1 MQDAK
6 VRKDEGYCEFIE
18 LFKLSA
24 LEQALS
30 PFKGSQEYEAV
41 LRYYFA
47 CIAKPEL
54 HRLQEPLALL
64 RLTLE
69 AMQGRIRVRRETG
82 SGKSPDGGLPP
93 ICEKIAAYETR
104 VQNSLEQLRTPA
116 TEVPK
121 ILHFV
126 WLGGGVGEIQRD
138 YLNLWKRVMAGSGHV
153 LNLWYDSDA
162 LLAHHTNKLI
172 VEAAKADALAQ
183 VDGQRVTADELATLY
198 EARAIVL
205 KQQMQAHIDAAVA
218 AGRSADDARI
228 DLLVRAYGQDAD
240 ALQERLTQNL
250 LSVAAF
256 GDDVLTLRDLDGLR
270 DLETPMALQHLY
282 EREIRLRGN
291 LAAAS
296 DIVRL
301 HALVSEGGSYADV
314 DGLPPL
320 AERLGAVDITDW
332 GADARL
338 GALQLLLDRN
348 PDWMPGR
355 HVVRGRYTSYFERIP
370 EPSRAALDA
379 FASSRPALEDVFRQP
394 ADRSARPFEL
404 RAVAESNSLSNAFLM
419 AHPGA
424 GMIEA
429 VLERMRLSYDIIDGA
444 TKLARER
451 GVAFSDNE
459 SMVSL
464 AHETVEQA
472 LGPLR
477 ELPMEEEIFAGFL
490 ADAAAGYFRDGIRP
504 QSEGTIYLTGPAAMR
519 DGMRNYQKRHFT
531 PQGAA
536 ALVDDLVIVPLATVN
551 RMTEEEQ
558 DHSWKDNGTDSLQW
572 FSDEQAHWRDG
583 RYATRYAG
591 DIAQLLKHS
600 TVEFQSGWPVIEGRA
615 VLLSSVLQ
623 RLVDAL
629 GAPLVQAMRS
639 GLDGEVRFDKPLPL
653 RFEDRQAIKEQP
665 RDVLPPAFAGEPGK
679 AGAGVDEVL
688 GMLAKG
694 TLHLVQ
700 ADPVQRLALGALLG
714 AESLDNRH
722 LMQLHSEL
730 DNLANSIGELGSSN
744 RYAVLERHLFKRRP
758 TGFLE
763 GLASVADEPVPFS
776 GRALDLKKSVM
787 LNAHTPYQW
796 GRHVAQIR
804 QLATLEHRIQV
815 HEHVEQVLQRFDAA
829 SVKLVPQDLLLQGSG
844 DAVAGRCYPLS
855 LVMGAALVQG
865 EQASRRLR
873 ERFYLAVVEPEQ
885 SDSIAFLDGLEALRD
900 VPLSEVGGPQERT
913 DLSGIRTRLEA
924 AGDSLGL
931 MLVSDN
937 HVLLVAKTAADA
949 GGATLHFFD
958 PNFGL
963 FGFAEPAAFQQALED
978 FFVGAGMAGY
988 YAAFG
993 KPDRPMFDVIE
1004 LQGER
1009 VSALPLSA
1017 GLRLA
1022 HLLESDTLP
1031 GQPSALPIR
1040 RRVASARG
1048 RSLSDNA
1055 HLGRS
1060 LLDLDSRWW
1069 ARQIADVTS
1078 GLQTLHASA
1087 KPWVPLFETLEVMPD
1102 STYRITLV
1110 DPLDATHVVQVASK
1124 DHRLLRI
1131 RQWLTERFSTL
1142 VRKPQGA
1149 VLPSGPVEAGAVHTL
1164 NAGFALQSLMMAL
1177 REREGDDRTLT
1188 LAVRLHGYVNYAQLA
1203 HGLAVDAAGL
1213 MKLYATAISQEP
1225 VIARTCAPLVGEALG
1240 HVADEG
1246 VGSLLGLAN
1255 VGFDIYQLAT
1265 AQREV
1270 DVARFGTQLAFDSAG
1285 LVAGLGGLAAAA
1297 TGAGTAA
1304 AVLGGAGVI
1313 LGGLAIGAAALA
1325 QGFAI
1330 IAEEAKTVGLFFDHL
1345 EKAWNGAVY
1354 RFDDALQAWVVDPS
1368 SLIIECVDLGAGALT
1383 LGSPKLFRLRDH
1395 FGVPGINPDDKEAFS
1410 IRQAWGISSR
1420 IKAPLPAGQ
1429 CVVLPCT
1436 PNTYYSYEYKA
1447 LPFASWRHDAG
1458 FDAARR
1464 LERKDGSGQWKFL
1477 FSFYSFPS
1485 HYIVHRL
1492 FPNYRPTTIEVRLDA
1507 AERQLA
1513 VPLVPPAWRGLITYQ
1528 VKGAGSTCT
1537 LRLSPGVSV
1546 ELHEPSLSSCRWIL
1560 LADWVNPQGVKVKGE
1575 DLLIDGIDVRFTGK
1589 GRHEVVL
1596 GLADRRVFSVNRSS
1610 GQLDLLQDTAPDG
1623 LDETA
1628 LLERYKKLAHDH
1640 RLVLPHTPVNNYL
1653 IPFEPPQ
1660 APRYTKA
1667 WYDAHEDRFL
1677 YMRDV
1682 AISGS
1687 DKTQLALVSGG
1698 SAYFYEPSSFLVW
1711 QVDAVSGLPQAEY
1724 RLLLMPGESSI
1735 RRIEADAQG
1744 MIHVTQKS
1752 VEQGRARELGYLI
1765 HDRQLLLCSVTC
1777 GSTPELRAQ
1786 AFAGERLEDWTS
1798 VLGEHRPQAGSSAKD
1813 GDTTIGWAPAPY
1825 VSVCWQ
1831 MNEARRDLVWI
1842 RSRDRLL
1849 INPLPVPGQ
1858 PRGWDDSIRNLDRLT
1873 LLVPA
1878 KDQEM
1883 YVVYDRSAQRLCR
1896 LQRTPGERNWSHAWI
1911 EPERLK
1917 QVVTT
1922 PGGYVAVTEDGHFF
1936 NLNTDGRLQFGGLT
1950 EHWLQD
1956 RSRWW
1961 EALGAVAQRYP
1972 VDRFALI
1979 GLLDHGGHQHLGA
1992 WYIDQRLLL
2001 CASANGERVRLL
2013 GLTPDRRQVW
2023 LFEPSGARI
2032 LSQAFVDPGLLE
2044 QAFANGA
2051 QLLRD
2056 GLLPAPQEEWED
2068 WRFSDVRREGA
2079 GLRGTTV
2086 DGVEL
2091 ALRFGEAERLTGVNH
2106 AWVVAQGDH
2115 LIHNLQALLRTV
2127 EHDGFVSTEAEPGV
2141 RQWYDVEN
2149 ACLVRV
2155 VGKALRDDDELLGT
2169 RHRAQVLM
2177 HDRQDACVLVYP
2189 DAKRFGPF
2197 AQVRRDAEV
2206 MVIEGRNRVTD
2217 LTALVPDG
2225 VSTLV
2230 LRAGQGAVTYN
2241 LPTAFWL
2248 ACDSVIADCR
2258 PLPGEA
2264 VTVPPKLVWALDEP
2278 LRLQLQ
2284 IVGDHLVLTDP
2295 GSEHCLIL
2303 RDVCSED
2310 PLLRG
2315 EAFLALGHLSSV
2327 PVSHLVRLLR
2337 KGEEATGSAS
2347 LQQLLRSREH
2357 LVSAVSD

>member
-6 VRKDEGYCEFIE
+6 ARKDEGYCEFIE
-18 LFKLSA
+18 LFKLST

-30 PFKGSQEYEAV
+30 PFKGSQEYDAV

-64 RLTLE
+64 RQTLE
-69 AMQGRIRVRRETG
+69 PMRDSIPARQETD
-82 SGKSPDGGLPP
+82 SLSP

-121 ILHFV
+121 VMHFV

-138 YLNLWKRVMAGSGHV
+138 YLNLWKQVMEGRGYV

-162 LLAHHTNKLI
+162 LLAHQTHKLI
-172 VEAAKADALAQ
+172 VEAAKADALRQ
-183 VDGQRVTADELATLY
+183 SDGRRIDGDELATLY
-198 EARAIVL
+198 EERAIVL
-205 KQQMQAHIDAAVA
+205 KQQMQAHIEAAVA
-218 AGRSADDARI
+218 AGQSADDARI

-240 ALQERLTQNL
+240 ALQERITQNL
-250 LSVAAF
+250 LTVTAL
-256 GDDVLTLRDLDGLR
+256 GDDVLTLRDLG

-282 EREIRLRGN
+282 ERETRLRGN

-301 HALVSEGGSYADV
+301 HALASEGGSYADV

-320 AERLGAVDITDW
+320 AERLGAVDISGW

-348 PDWMPGR
+348 PGWMPGR
-355 HVVRGRYTSYFERIP
+355 HAVRERYTSYFECIP
-370 EPSRAALDA
+370 EPSRALLDV
-379 FASSRPALEDVFRQP
+379 FASSQPSLNDVFRQP

-424 GMIEA
+424 GMIDA
-429 VLERMRLSYDIIDGA
+429 VLDRMRLSYDVIDGA
-444 TKLARER
+444 TKLAWER
-451 GVAFSDNE
+451 GVAISDNE

-464 AHETVEQA
+464 SHETVEQA

-477 ELPMEEEIFAGFL
+477 ELPMEEEEIFAGLL
-490 ADAAAGYFRDGIRP
+490 AAAAAGYFRDGIRP

-536 ALVDDLVIVPLATVN
+536 ALGKDLVIVPLATVN
-551 RMTEEEQ
+551 RTTEEEQ
-558 DHSWKDNGTDSLQW
+558 DHSWKDNGTDPLQW
-572 FSDEQAHWRDG
+572 VSDEQAHWRSG
-583 RYATRYAG
+583 RYATRYGG
-591 DIAQLLKHS
+591 DIVQLLKHS

-615 VLLSSVLQ
+615 VLLSGVLQ

-629 GAPLVQAMRS
+629 GEPLVQAMRS
-639 GLDGEVRFDKPLPL
+639 GHDGKITFGKPLPL
-653 RFEDRQAIKEQP
+653 SFADRQAIKAQP
-665 RDVLPPAFAGEPGK
+665 ADILPPAFLSDAGS
-679 AGAGVDEVL
+679 ADAGVDEVL
-688 GMLAKG
+688 AKIAKG
-694 TLHLVQ
+694 TLSIVQ
-700 ADPVQRLALGALLG
+700 ADPVQRLALGVLMG
-714 AESLDNRH
+714 AGSLDNRS
-722 LMQLHSEL
+722 LMQLHGEL
-730 DNLANSIGELGSSN
+730 DNLANSVGEQGASN
-744 RYAVLERHLFKRRP
+744 RYTVLERHLYKRRP
-758 TGFLE
+758 PGFVE
-763 GLASVADEPVPFS
+763 GLASVADEPAQSS
-776 GRALDLKKSVM
+776 GSALELKKRAM
-787 LNAHTPYQW
+787 LNAHTPFQW
-796 GRHVAQIR
+796 GRHVARIR
-804 QLATLEHRIQV
+804 QLATLEHRVQV
-815 HEHVEQVLQRFDAA
+815 QERVEQVLRRFEAS

-844 DAVAGRCYPLS
+844 DAIAGRCYPLS
-855 LVMGAALVQG
+855 LVMGAALAKDG
-865 EQASRRLR
+865 QASRRLR

-885 SDSIAFLDGLEALRD
+885 DDSIAFLQALEELRD
-900 VPLSEVGGPQERT
+900 VPLSEVGQSRGRA
-913 DLSGIRTRLEA
+913 DLSEIRARLETS
-924 AGDSLGL
+924 GGHLGL
-931 MLVSDN
+931 MLNSDN
-937 HVLLVAKTAADA
+937 HVLLAAKTVTAE

-963 FGFAEPAAFQQALED
+963 FEFEDPAAFEQALAD
-978 FFVGAGMAGY
+978 FFIDAGMADY

-993 KPDRPMFDVIE
+993 EPARPQFDVIE

-1009 VSALPLSA
+1009 VSAVPLSA
-1017 GLRLA
+1017 GFRLA
-1022 HLLESDTLP
+1022 QLLESDTLP
-1031 GQPSALPIR
+1031 GHPSTLPVQ
-1040 RRVASARG
+1040 RRVARARG
-1048 RSLSDNA
+1048 KSLNENA

-1060 LLDLDSRWW
+1060 LLDLDCRWW
-1069 ARQIADVTS
+1069 ARQIADATS
-1078 GLQTLHASA
+1078 GLQALHASS
-1087 KPWVPLFETLEVMPD
+1087 KPWVPLFETLEVTPE

-1110 DPLDATHVVQVASK
+1110 DPLDATHVVQVVSK

-1131 RQWLTERFSTL
+1131 KQWLTERFSTL
-1142 VRKPQGA
+1142 ASKPHGA
-1149 VLPSGPVEAGAVHTL
+1149 GVPSEAVEAGSVHTL

-1177 REREGDDRTLT
+1177 RGREGDGRTLT

-1213 MKLYATAISQEP
+1213 MKLYGAAINEP
-1225 VIARTCAPLVGEALG
+1225 EAIARTCAPLVGEALG

-1265 AQREV
+1265 AKSEV

-1285 LVAGLGGLAAAA
+1285 LTAGLGGLAAAA
-1297 TGAGTAA
+1297 TGAGAAA
-1304 AVLGGAGVI
+1304 AVLGGAGVM

-1325 QGFAI
+1325 QGFAM

-1368 SLIIECVDLGAGALT
+1368 SLIIECVDLSSGTLT

-1395 FGVPGINPDDKEAFS
+1395 FGVPDINPDEGQAFS
-1410 IRQAWGISSR
+1410 IRATWGISSR

-1429 CVVLPCT
+1429 CIVLPCT

-1447 LPFASWRHDAG
+1447 LPFASWRHDPG

-1464 LERKDGSGQWKFL
+1464 LERRDGSGQWKFL

-1492 FPNYRPTTIEVRLDA
+1492 FPNYRPTTIEVRLDT
-1507 AERQLA
+1507 AERRLA
-1513 VPLVPPAWRGLITYQ
+1513 VPLVPPAWHGLLNYAL
-1528 VKGAGSTCT
+1528 KGVGGTCT
-1537 LRLSPGVSV
+1537 LLLNPGVSV
-1546 ELHEPSLSSCRWIL
+1546 ELHSASLTRCRWVL
-1560 LADWVNPQGVKVKGE
+1560 RADWVSEQTIKVASG
-1575 DLLIDGIDVRFTGK
+1575 DLAIDGILVKFTGK
-1589 GRHEVVL
+1589 GRHDVVL
-1596 GLADRRVFSVNRSS
+1596 ALADRRVFSVNLST
-1610 GQLDLLQDTAPDG
+1610 GKLDLLQDTAPDG
-1623 LDETA
+1623 LDESA

-1640 RLVLPHTPVNNYL
+1640 RLVLPYTPVNRYL

-1667 WYDAHEDRFL
+1667 WYDAQEDRFL
-1677 YMRDV
+1677 YMRDLE
-1682 AISGS
+1682 IDES
-1687 DKTQLALVSGG
+1687 DETRLALVSGG
-1698 SAYFYEPSSFLVW
+1698 SAYFYDPASFLIW
-1711 QVDAVSGLPQAEY
+1711 QVDATSGLPQAEY
-1724 RLLLMPGESSI
+1724 RLLLGNGSI
-1735 RRIEADAQG
+1735 QRIEAGARG
-1744 MIHVTQKS
+1744 VIHVVQRY
-1752 VEQGRARELGYLI
+1752 VDELGVREIGYLI

-1777 GSTPELRAQ
+1777 GSAPNLRAQ
-1786 AFAGERLEDWTS
+1786 ALAGDRLADWRP
-1798 VLGEHRPQAGSSAKD
+1798 VLGEYGIYGNVSAKE
-1813 GDTTIGWAPAPY
+1813 GDTKIEWSPAPY

-1831 MNEARRDLVWI
+1831 LDEVRRDLVWI

-1849 INPLPVPGQ
+1849 INPLPAPGQ
-1858 PRGWDDSIRNLDRLT
+1858 PRGWEDAIKELNRLT

-1878 KDQEM
+1878 QGQEV
-1883 YVVYDRSAQRLCR
+1883 YVVYDRSAQTLCR
-1896 LQRTPGERNWSHAWI
+1896 LQHTPGERAGSWSHTWI
-1911 EPERLK
+1911 APERLK

-1922 PGGYVAVTEDGHFF
+1922 PGGYVAITKDGHFF
-1936 NLNTDGRLQFGGLT
+1936 NLNTDGRLQFGGLA
-1950 EHWLQD
+1950 EHWLQG
-1956 RSRWW
+1956 RPRWW
-1961 EALGAVAQRYP
+1961 EALGAVAQHYP

-1979 GLLDHGGHQHLGA
+1979 GLLDHGGNGHLGA

-2001 CASANGERVRLL
+2001 CTSANGERIRLL
-2013 GLTPDRRQVW
+2013 GLTPDRRQAW
-2023 LFEPSGARI
+2023 LFDPSGARI
-2032 LSQAFVDPGLLE
+2032 LSQGFVDPGLLE

-2051 QLLRD
+2051 QLLRS

-2068 WRFSDVRREGA
+2068 WRFSDVRRDGA

-2091 ALRFGEAERLTGVNH
+2091 ALRFGETERVTGVNH

-2155 VGKALRDDDELLGT
+2155 LGTTLRDDDELLGT
-2169 RHRAQVLM
+2169 RQRTQVLL
-2177 HDRQDACVLVYP
+2177 HDRRDECVLVYP
-2189 DAKRFGPF
+2189 GAARFGPF
-2197 AQVRRDAEV
+2197 THVQRDAGV
-2206 MVIEGRNRVTD
+2206 MVIEGRNRVTG
-2217 LTALVPDG
+2217 LPALVPDG

-2230 LRAGQGAVTYN
+2230 LRVGQGAVTYY
-2241 LPTAFWL
+2241 LPTALWL
-2248 ACDSVIADCR
+2248 ERDSVIADCR
-2258 PLPGEA
+2258 PLPGETA
-2264 VTVPPKLVWALDEP
+2264 TVPPKLVWSLDEP

-2284 IVGDHLVLTDP
+2284 IVGEHLVLTDP
-2295 GSEHCLIL
+2295 DSEHCLIL

-2315 EAFLALGHLSSV
+2315 DVFLALGHLSSM
-2327 PVSHLVRLLR
+2327 PASHLVRLLR
-2337 KGEEATGSAS
+2337 KGKEATGSAT
-2347 LQQLLRSREH
+2347 LQKLLRSRKR